1 MLSKQNATT
10 NMHQYIFSVN
20 KPSRLFIT
28 QSQINLVHGLQ
39 KKNKEQSF
47 SRETHPYE

>member
-1 MLSKQNATT
+1 MQQL
-10 NMHQYIFSVN
+10 IFSVN

-28 QSQINLVHGLQ
+28 QPQINLVHGLQ

-47 SRETHPYE
+47 SNETHPHE

>member
-1 MLSKQNATT
+1 MLSKQNDTT
-10 NMHQYIFSVN
+10 NMQQLIFSVN

-28 QSQINLVHGLQ
+28 QLQINLVHGLQ

-47 SRETHPYE
+47 GHETHPHE

>member
-1 MLSKQNATT
+1 MQQ
-10 NMHQYIFSVN
+10 HIFSVN

-28 QSQINLVHGLQ
+28 QLQINLVHGLQ

-47 SRETHPYE
+47 SHETHPHE

>member
-1 MLSKQNATT
+1 MLSKQNATA
-10 NMHQYIFSVN
+10 NMQQLIFLVN

-28 QSQINLVHGLQ
+28 QLQINLVHDLQ

-47 SRETHPYE
+47 DHETHPHE